1 MSEEL
6 ALEETEQQ
14 QGDDPLAVLER
25 RHRQQSRRVDA
36 SASGTPDPLSILER
50 KLSRSSTID
59 LADPATPNE
68 ITAAARPI
76 HLAPA
81 VVMAQ
86 RPEIPRSVRAMGTGP
101 EERAPDAISLH
112 TPLGVPRAVQTMG
125 TGQEDIGQARGA
137 PATDKPAVKRA
148 AYMKSGHP
156 VIDTSTPDAAGHV
169 PTHRLDQPTGRE
181 PNESFDDYEAR
192 VLAKRSW
199 SPDTASHNDLASLHP
214 QVADSV
220 ESLLTHANQDG
231 VRLRVGETKRSQE
244 RQEMLFQRGRGG
256 NPGDVV
262 TWTLTSDHSPGRAI
276 DFTGAPA
283 ALAWLQQN
291 APTHGFSVMG
301 AMDPGHVSI
310 PTPASIERTPSL
322 EPRNIPT
329 VRGDVTVV
337 APNARRA
344 YRPGVAER
352 AGKQVVE
359 LAGEAIAHPGQTA
372 AHLITAPFKS
382 AADALL
388 TPEVGD
394 RRPNPNLSKGGNAQ
408 HLSQEMI
415 DQPYDA
421 AHGAQPKGGRTIAGL
436 QTLANVAFPGIES
449 AVADRAISAGASK
462 LGGKLTGMAVAGAPA
477 GAAYS
482 PDDPIAGALAGSVV
496 ASVLGAAHEGA
507 GKLAPVVRDAA
518 AAVRD
523 ASTAARSAAERTR
536 SAVAK
541 RPVDSRLAR
550 DSEHR
555 LADAPPTLV
564 DVEQQL
570 ASLKEQAPTD
580 AQPEGELTSRINM
593 LEAQR
598 RKLKGE
604 PEPEVSTAGET
615 RAKAAQRTTPEPEPA
630 PVSEPV
636 AAESA
641 PTQAEAVP
649 EYHFRDIL
657 DRSPEELQHIA
668 EVEKARDAEIET
680 DLFGDE
686 GAKRYKRLAARENSS
701 TATDEQI
708 TAARIELDQMEA
720 TLTEAQRRRLFGFGQ
735 KGLSAEE
742 LGHAAEAASLY
753 RPEKVEHLSDATL
766 LSTVG
771 RELTTGK
778 PHADIVSALHLRGA
792 VNELQR
798 RTGSTLEEIVRRG
811 MEERHRRGELAS
823 AAQAGELFRS
833 RMGELQK
840 AGLFTEVPAIADSPK
855 LISPPVETVT
865 MPSAGVQ
872 IKRMPVADIIADP
885 QRFQYKHNADAE
897 SGAGAELKGLSK
909 FDEQLAGVI
918 SVWRDPATGIVH
930 PVNGHNRLAL
940 AQRTGHPSINVQEL
954 PAKTASEARAMGAL
968 ANIAEGRGTPL
979 DAAQFFRDSGL
990 GIDDLRDRVSF
1001 KGSTAKQGLGLSKLA
1016 PDLFAKVARG
1026 DIGEG
1031 AGAAIGEMLSGHEQ
1045 QRAAVDAIEQSS
1057 KRLSDAEVRE
1067 VARQVRDAG
1076 SEQVTQDNLFGQEAI
1091 AVPLYVER
1099 AQLASLV
1106 KRRLAS
1112 DRRLFGFVAR
1122 EGRAEELARGG
1133 NAIDVEASRRIAG
1146 ESGQLE
1152 EVFNQLYT
1160 RSGPIADALTE
1171 AARKV
1176 ANGENPRALIDD
1188 LYPSIRDAVQ
1198 EVVGRGEGS
1207 SNHAP
1212 GRTGREWE
1220 SVPDSETAVGDER
1233 LSDSIDPSQDALFD
1247 HDPLA
1252 KMERDLF
1259 GEQVPDAAPQ
1269 GALFSGREGT
1279 SGARSLRETEAA
1291 ARAEL
1296 QQLRAEQKLE
1306 TDANSAQVRTR
1317 RIVELEKL
1325 VNRGEKISAE
1335 ELQARASAEPVRDPH
1350 SGPDQ
1355 AALFSPITDL
1365 GSVIGAKLRSVIG
1378 QPPIAQIARVESLRA
1393 ISRALA
1399 DGVGV
1404 PLREGRFKAKQR
1416 RALGAFFPHAE
1427 VARVIRMDRID
1438 TAAHEV
1444 AHYISKEY
1452 LRNPTMKGAAGRGA
1466 PQLSMVAK
1474 RELVKMG
1481 RDLYGARKPT
1491 GGYGEEGIA
1500 QWGRFYVTE
1509 PNRLATDAP
1518 VFTQWVEQHVLS
1530 KEPALRQTLDAARQ
1544 AFHDHTT
1551 APPTARVDAMLSVND
1566 QSALASG
1573 LRHVSSP
1580 EARSWLAR
1588 KLITY
1593 GLDDLGEFK
1602 RAVAELGGARSPT
1615 QDAYVLARLTRGA
1628 AGMAEEMLDR
1638 GIVDPRTNQRVA
1650 PAVHDVL
1657 ASLKPEE
1664 LAPFRRYLV
1673 AERAI
1678 ELADRGVDAGIAMTD
1693 ALEMRR
1699 MYEPQFR
1706 ARAEQLWQVSNAL
1719 IDYRVHKGLLTDAEG
1734 AAIKAANQRR
1744 VGFYRVFED
1753 EEGVGGKGNGKGFGR
1768 NSSGIQRAVGSSRE
1782 IIDPLESVITDVY
1795 KTVAQSHA
1803 HEAALALYKHALRTE
1818 GGGRIAELVPAPQA
1832 PVEIPV
1838 ERVKQQLEDLGFIV
1852 PNGGL
1857 TPLLGMLKSFQ
1868 DATTAGARETKD
1880 LVVPVILNGE
1890 RKWLAIKD
1898 AQLYDALAGLNQQQ
1912 LPMWLRIAG
1921 APTRLLRAGATLTG
1935 EFIARNPVRD
1945 AFTAA
1950 VYSQGPN
1957 RPPGFLAAEG
1967 LFHLVKRDD
1976 LFQRWRL
1983 AGGDNAAQLGLD
1995 RAATQKN
2002 LAALTRS
2009 THGKIADVVV
2019 HPIDA
2024 LRMISGIMENA
2035 TRIGEFSA
2043 VARKAGKAGMS
2054 RADTDA
2060 AAGFASRDVTVD
2072 FAKAGQ
2078 VGRAANQLMSFFN
2091 ATVQGNLKLITE
2103 LRARPAVV
2111 LPRIAAMITIPSIAL
2126 YLLQRDDPAYQEVP
2140 QWQKDV
2146 AWIVIQRD
2154 EHGTLEHIWR
2164 IPKPPELGILFGST
2178 FERALQFIDHHD
2190 PRALDGLTSSLGST
2204 LNPFHMPEVIRPA
2217 VEWWANKSFFRD
2229 RPIVPSGMEKLPA
2242 AEQSTRYTGE
2252 AARVV
2257 GRLTNTSPAKI
2268 ENTVSTAAGGLGVYA
2283 MQGADAVV
2291 RLGRKVTGG
2300 APIAGAEAHSG
2311 DATTRMPVVRGFAVR
2326 QPGGDAESV
2335 ARTIK
2340 DFHEAEGHRLAW
2352 QRKLAAGDA
2361 TGAAEYLAAHRPEIL
2376 SVATHEENAG
2386 DPGRLRAVYDQITLL
2401 QKQSAEVSN
2410 QVRDPVRASVIQRS
2424 LADRQVKIARQY
2436 RLAAQIRQKAP
2447 TASVRAAIPRR

>member
-1 MSEEL
+1 MPEEL
-6 ALEETEQQ
+6 ALEESAQQ

-25 RHRQQSRRVDA
+25 RHRQESRRVDA
-36 SASGTPDPLSILER
+36 SGPATPDPLGILER
-50 KLSRSSTID
+50 KLSRPSTID
-59 LADPATPNE
+59 LGDPATSNE
-68 ITAAARPI
+68 IAAAAKPI
-76 HLAPA
+76 RLAPA
-81 VVMAQ
+81 VVVAKPPVQEARKAIRLPITAQ
-86 RPEIPRSVRAMGTGP
+86 R
-101 EERAPDAISLH
+101 DA
-112 TPLGVPRAVQTMG
+112 
-125 TGQEDIGQARGA
+125 
-137 PATDKPAVKRA
+137 
-148 AYMKSGHP
+148 
-156 VIDTSTPDAAGHV
+156 
-169 PTHRLDQPTGRE
+169 
-181 PNESFDDYEAR
+181 
-192 VLAKRSW
+192 
-199 SPDTASHNDLASLHP
+199 TA
-214 QVADSV
+214 
-220 ESLLTHANQDG
+220 
-231 VRLRVGETKRSQE
+231 
-244 RQEMLFQRGRGG
+244 
-256 NPGDVV
+256 
-262 TWTLTSDHSPGRAI
+262 
-276 DFTGAPA
+276 
-283 ALAWLQQN
+283 
-291 APTHGFSVMG
+291 
-301 AMDPGHVSI
+301 
-310 PTPASIERTPSL
+310 
-322 EPRNIPT
+322 
-329 VRGDVTVV
+329 V
-337 APNARRA
+337 APNARGNYHA
-344 YRPGVAER
+344 GAAER
-352 AGKQVVE
+352 AGKQIVE

-421 AHGAQPKGGRTIAGL
+421 AHGAQPKGGRTVAGL

-449 AVADRAISAGASK
+449 AIADRAISAGASK

-482 PDDPIAGALAGSVV
+482 PDDPVAGALAGSVV
-496 ASVLGAAHEGA
+496 ASLLGAAHEGA
-507 GKLAPVVRDAA
+507 STVAPAVREAA

-523 ASTAARSAAERTR
+523 ASTAARNAAERTR

-541 RPVDSRLAR
+541 RPIDSRAAR

-555 LADAPPTLV
+555 LADAAPTLV

-615 RAKAAQRTTPEPEPA
+615 RAKAAQRTTPEPAPA
-630 PVSEPV
+630 SEPV

-641 PTQAEAVP
+641 P
-649 EYHFRDIL
+649 
-657 DRSPEELQHIA
+657 
-668 EVEKARDAEIET
+668 
-680 DLFGDE
+680 
-686 GAKRYKRLAARENSS
+686 
-701 TATDEQI
+701 
-708 TAARIELDQMEA
+708 
-720 TLTEAQRRRLFGFGQ
+720 AQ
-735 KGLSAEE
+735 
-742 LGHAAEAASLY
+742 AEAASSPGAQPITDEHIAEHRKTLKEMGLRTISAKDALAMSPTELRTY
-753 RPEKVEHLSDATL
+753 ADKAREAEKSMDSRALDPETLKAFKAAERTANSSMASPEKVKDATERMMAIENALTPQQRLLLYGDRRASYTGHDDAKEMADAAARVAPETFKHDEEAGYPVETSSLLSD
-766 LSTVG
+766 VG
-771 RELTTGK
+771 RLITTGNANLN
-778 PHADIVSALHLRGA
+778 HAKTHPAALIQLRGTVA
-792 VNELQR
+792 ELQR
-798 RTGSTLEEIVRRG
+798 RGLSTDAILTQALTERVRRG
-811 MEERHRRGELAS
+811 YAS
-823 AAQAGELFRS
+823 EGHALEVARETLKALQDTGALTPPAAES
-833 RMGELQK
+833 VTPKE
-840 AGLFTEVPAIADSPK
+840 IADDGETKSAPK
-855 LISPPVETVT
+855 QLKRPAAPTVENDGVAT
-865 MPSAGVQ
+865 PNSGVQ
-872 IKRMPVADIIADP
+872 LKRMRVADIVADP

-918 SVWRDPATGIVH
+918 SVWRDPETGLVH

-940 AQRTGHPSINVQEL
+940 AERTGHPSINVQEL
-954 PAKTASEARAMGAL
+954 PARTASEARAMGAL
-968 ANIAEGRGTPL
+968 ANIAEGRGTPV

-1026 DIGEG
+1026 DFGEG

-1045 QRAAVDAIEQSS
+1045 QRAALDAIEGSS

-1091 AVPLYVER
+1091 AEPLYVER

-1112 DRRLFGFVAR
+1112 DRRLFGYVAR
-1122 EGRAEELARGG
+1122 DGRAEELARGG
-1133 NAIDVEASRRIAG
+1133 NAIDVEASKRIAG

-1198 EVVGRGEGS
+1198 EVVGRGEGTRDR
-1207 SNHAP
+1207 AP

-1233 LSDSIDPSQDALFD
+1233 LSDSIDRSQDAFFD
-1247 HDPLA
+1247 PDPLA

-1259 GEQVPDAAPQ
+1259 GEQVTDATPQ
-1269 GALFSGREGT
+1269 RALFSGREGT
-1279 SGARSLRETEAA
+1279 AGTRSLRETEAA

-1296 QQLRAEQKLE
+1296 QRLRAEQKLE

-1335 ELQARASAEPVRDPH
+1335 ELQARASAEPAHDPN

-1404 PLREGRFKAKQR
+1404 PLREGRFRAKQR

-1474 RELVKMG
+1474 RELVQMG
-1481 RDLYGARKPT
+1481 KDLYGARKPA

-1509 PNRLATDAP
+1509 PHRLSTDAP

-1530 KEPALRQTLDAARQ
+1530 KEPALRQTLEAARQ

-1602 RAVAELGGARSPT
+1602 RAVADLGGARSPT

-1638 GIVDPRTNQRVA
+1638 GIVDPRTDQRVA

-1678 ELADRGVDAGIAMTD
+1678 ELASRGVDAGIAIAD
-1693 ALEMRR
+1693 ALDMRR

-1706 ARAEQLWQVSNAL
+1706 GRAEQLWKVSNSL

-1734 AAIKAANQRR
+1734 TAIKAANKRR
-1744 VGFYRVFED
+1744 VGFYRVFEE

-1768 NSSGIQRAVGSSRE
+1768 NSSGIQRAVGSSRQ

-1803 HEAALALYKHALRTE
+1803 HEAALALYKHALDTE
-1818 GGGRIAELVPAPQA
+1818 GGGRIAELVPAPQV

-1838 ERVKQQLEDLGFIV
+1838 ERLKQQLEDLGFIV

-1868 DATTAGARETKD
+1868 DATTAGARETTD

-1912 LPMWLRIAG
+1912 LPMWLRLMG

-1950 VYSQGPN
+1950 VYSQGPS

-2009 THGKIADVVV
+2009 THGKIADVVL

-2060 AAGFASRDVTVD
+2060 TAGFASRDVTVD

-2091 ATVQGNLKLITE
+2091 ATVQGNLKLVTE

-2126 YLLQRDDPAYQEVP
+2126 YVLQRDDPAYQEVP

-2154 EHGTLEHIWR
+2154 EDGALQHIWR

-2190 PRALDGLTSSLGST
+2190 PRALDGLTSSLGNT

-2229 RPIVPSGMEKLPA
+2229 RPIVPSGIEKLPA

-2252 AARVV
+2252 AARVI
-2257 GRLTNTSPAKI
+2257 GRVTNTSPAKI

-2291 RLGRKVTGG
+2291 RAGRKLTGG
-2300 APIAGAEAHSG
+2300 APLAGAEAHGG
-2311 DATTRMPVVRGFAVR
+2311 DVTTRIPVVRGFAVR

-2340 DFHEAEGHRLAW
+2340 DFHDAEGHRLAW
-2352 QRKLAAGDA
+2352 QRKLATGDA
-2361 TGAAEYLAAHRPEIL
+2361 EGARVYLAAHRPEIL
-2376 SVATHEENAG
+2376 SVATREENAG
-2386 DPGRLRAVYDQITLL
+2386 EPGRLRAVYDQIAQL
-2401 QKQSAEVSN
+2401 QKQSADVSN
-2410 QVRDPVRASVIQRS
+2410 QVHDAVRAGVIQRS
-2424 LADRQVKIARQY
+2424 LADRQVEIARRY
-2436 RLAAQIRQKAP
+2436 RVGAKLPFSPAK
-2447 TASVRAAIPRR
+2447 